1 MALTNQLSEG
11 GRMERRDKMAILLAR
26 ADDVRRLALDEL
38 DANARTTN
46 TWGAQSH
53 RSGRDRVER
62 AYDQDAL
69 RLEKLEDAGLDQ
81 ELAALQESRPA

>member
-1 MALTNQLSEG
+1 MAT
-11 GRMERRDKMAILLAR
+11 LLAR

-38 DANARTTN
+38 DATARTTN
-46 TWGAQSH
+46 TWGSQSH

-69 RLEKLEDAGLDQ
+69 RLEKLEEAGLDQ
-81 ELAALQESRPA
+81 ELAALRESRPAGA

>member
-1 MALTNQLSEG
+1 MDRSQ
-11 GRMERRDKMAILLAR
+11 KMSTLLAR

-38 DANARTTN
+38 DATARTTN
-46 TWGAQSH
+46 TWGTQAH

-69 RLEKLEDAGLDQ
+69 RLEKLEDEGLDR
-81 ELAALQESRPA
+81 ELAAGQLASQTGA